1 MLRREPLRT
10 GKFLHEPACGTC
22 TLLAVEYQVGKILLV
37 LIPVQSQLKRFN
49 GIATLCR
56 YSNIGGNFVQ
66 VQCTSKFKRNEE
78 FYAVFVILALECK
91 QRPQTYVVYQ
101 RGSIVL
107 LARSDLMVTQ

>member
-10 GKFLHEPACGTC
+10 GKFLHEPACG